1 MGKKDPRV
9 DAYIEKSFDFAR
21 PILSHLRGIVHTA
34 CPEVEET
41 LKWGFPHFMH
51 KGILCSMASFKQHC
65 AFGFWKGKLLAEKHQ
80 DRAAVR
86 ETAMG
91 EFGRITSLSDLPGEK
106 ALMRYVRDA
115 AALNDA
121 GVKLPRPKPRGERSL
136 RIPGYFQDALQQA
149 RKARTIFEGFSPSH
163 RREYVEWVTEAKTDA
178 TRRRR
183 LETAIAWLAEGKVR
197 NWKYLRKRSGRRR
210 GESAGTSRGD

>member
-1 MGKKDPRV
+1 MGRKDPRV
-9 DAYIEKSFDFAR
+9 DAYIEKSAVFAR
-21 PILSHLRGIVHTA
+21 PILNHLREVVHAA
-34 CPEVEET
+34 CPEVDET

-65 AFGFWKGKLLAEKHQ
+65 AFGFWKGTLLAEKHKG
-80 DRAAVR
+80 RAAIR

-106 ALMRYVRDA
+106 ALRRYVKDA
-115 AALNDA
+115 VALNDA
-121 GVKLPRPKPRGERSL
+121 GVKLPRPKPKSGRSL
-136 RIPGYFQDALQQA
+136 RVPEDLQVALSKN

-163 RREYVEWVTEAKTDA
+163 RREYVEWMTEAKTEA

-183 LETAIAWLAEGKVR
+183 LETAVAWMAEGKVR
-197 NWKYLRKRSGRRR
+197 NWKYLQK
-210 GESAGTSRGD
+210 